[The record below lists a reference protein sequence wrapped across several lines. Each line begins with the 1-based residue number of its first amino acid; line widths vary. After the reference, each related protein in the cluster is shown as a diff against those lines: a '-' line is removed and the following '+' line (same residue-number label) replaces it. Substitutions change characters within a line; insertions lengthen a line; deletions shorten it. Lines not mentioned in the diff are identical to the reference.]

1 MSSVASAFESL
12 EERFQEVERR
22 DVEGVSHLMQ
32 ASLNA
37 TMERGIKTMCLEF
50 GVSVLMAV
58 ATEYEMDA
66 KEMAER
72 IGLEGIEVKR
82 VTARK
87 STAKKGTSK
96 TSAGSKWDKP
106 SVLLPWT
113 GERYANPDVCL
124 GIRSNFKLYSQ
135 CTNKRLGDGKYCKT
149 CQGQATKNET
159 AGKPCKP
166 TAGDVEDRE
175 KQGVC
180 SHYELPSGKTE
191 AVQHYGNVVEKASK
205 DEKKSHLYQRATILA
220 EAEKFGLTITDEMLE
235 PKAKK
240 RPGRPKK
247 SDTEEEDSEDDVS
260 IVSKAVKAVKK
271 AKETETEKADEFD
284 SEAHGYDEDMI
295 ELASELE
302 EADKAVE
309 KAKSSKA
316 ETSDDDDDSDASSKS
331 KKAKK
336 TSKSS
341 KATKSKKFSFGG
353 YECKKHKN
361 GSVTAKVDG
370 SDMELADFL
379 FEDGAVISKKTMK
392 KVSATEFKKTIN
404 KNKMND
410 DSDSSDDD
418 SDDE

>member
-1 MSSVASAFESL
+1 
-12 EERFQEVERR
+12 
-22 DVEGVSHLMQ
+22 
-32 ASLNA
+32 
-37 TMERGIKTMCLEF
+37 MCLEF

-106 SVLLPWT
+106 SVLMPWT

-135 CTNKRLGDGKYCKT
+135 CTNKRLSDGKYCKT

-247 SDTEEEDSEDDVS
+247 SDTEDSEDDVS

-271 AKETETEKADEFD
+271 AKETETEKANEFD
-284 SEAHGYDEDMI
+284 SEAHGYDEDEDMI

-302 EADKAVE
+302 EADKAAE
-309 KAKSSKA
+309 KAKSSKSSKA
-316 ETSDDDDDSDASSKS
+316 ETSDDDDSDASSKS

-341 KATKSKKFSFGG
+341 KASKSKKFNFGG

-392 KVSATEFKKTIN
+392 KVSETEFKKTIA

-410 DSDSSDDD
+410 DSD
-418 SDDE
+418 DE